1 MIILILYFVVF
12 CSALFSK
19 AVEFYIIFTNCRR
32 RSYDQAIPDRLTTF
46 LISFGIVFL
55 NSLLWYLLYILVS
68 GPVLCQ
74 SFQSDSDFY
83 YWYLGCLPADT
94 SADDIYQ
101 IMWISLTTAIN
112 FFSVIILAIS
122 WDLVSIYSL
131 ARCIVFVECNLIVL
145 AVTIL
150 PLYYSLPQYPNY
162 SLQQFLVRSLSS
174 TFATYFTLLF
184 IFAPL
189 VYSFYSDDD
198 DDETVG
204 NRNNASSSSA
214 YDPLNLRL
222 D

>member
-1 MIILILYFVVF
+1 M
-12 CSALFSK
+12 
-19 AVEFYIIFTNCRR
+19 
-32 RSYDQAIPDRLTTF
+32 PDRLTTF

-68 GPVLCQ
+68 GPILCQ

-94 SADDIYQ
+94 SSDDIYH

-112 FFSVIILAIS
+112 FFTVILLAIA

-174 TFATYFTLLF
+174 TFANYFTLLF

-198 DDETVG
+198 EEIVG
-204 NRNNASSSSA
+204 NRPTTSSSS
-214 YDPLNLRL
+214 YDPLNLRI